1 MFSYVF
7 IVKKKMFLFCSNRA
21 SVLFAVC
28 RSNEEE
34 PECCV
39 RRPLVITTTYRQC
52 ARHQSF
58 QQNNLILFPMCSQ
71 KAAGDKVE
79 AHRTLCGWEKIS
91 GGNMGTDAKSGYVW
105 VSNGEGCWRRHSQ
118 QRAMSTQKEG
128 DGGEPVGAS
137 LREGSGN
144 VA

>member
-1 MFSYVF
+1 MYIRNQEENCLVGKNEKMRSNRSWESFFSKMWNLEWHGSQSYPTGKLRYEDVFIGKLFSYVF

-39 RRPLVITTTYRQC
+39 RRPRVITTTYRQC

-79 AHRTLCGWEKIS
+79 AHHTLCG
-91 GGNMGTDAKSGYVW
+91 
-105 VSNGEGCWRRHSQ
+105 
-118 QRAMSTQKEG
+118 
-128 DGGEPVGAS
+128 
-137 LREGSGN
+137 
-144 VA
+144 